1 LFLVVNSSKH
11 KLLRSYVP
19 TSIEV
24 CPRNIFQILRQGSKF
39 SHPINLPDIK
49 LFTKYLGQTD
59 GQEDNADLNDM
70 DISGA
75 MVYQKIIDRF

>member
-1 LFLVVNSSKH
+1 MYWIFSK
-11 KLLRSYVP
+11 KICPY
-19 TSIEV
+19 TS
-24 CPRNIFQILRQGSKF
+24 PKSKF

-75 MVYQKIIDRF
+75 TVYQKIMDRF